1 MAKISKLHHYVP
13 RLILREFANEA
24 GQLNFVRRSSQT
36 ITTAAL
42 RNLFAENHLYSRIRE
57 DGSKDVSLENVY
69 AKLEG
74 STAVILASLISAAR
88 NGQSGVRSSEDRR
101 IIDKFIYHL
110 WRRTPDVFD
119 RMFPADSDQ
128 EAISLIEVAL
138 REKQH
143 KLSIDDIEKLRIPG
157 NAKRIIKNTRLE
169 VLHAERPEILKA
181 FSEFELHVMVVADK
195 RSSFIVGSYPVLV
208 LNGQKLTTFVSTG
221 TEIWVPIA
229 PDVALCLCSPLSFQ
243 IIAADQSLVRKVNE
257 LIASRSSTIA
267 SHSEA
272 LLSSLAKGV
281 WGVRVKSQGK

>member
-1 MAKISKLHHYVP
+1 MAKISKLHHYIP

-42 RNLFAENHLYSRIRE
+42 RNLFAENYLYSRIRE

-88 NGQSGVRSSEDRR
+88 NGEAVVLTSEDRR

-119 RMFPADSDQ
+119 RMFPAESDQ

-143 KLSIDDIEKLRIPG
+143 QLIIDDIEKLRIPG
-157 NAKRIIKNTRLE
+157 NAKRIINNTRLE
-169 VLHAERPEILKA
+169 VLQAERPEILGA
-181 FSEFELHVMVVADK
+181 FSEFELHVVVVADR
-195 RSSFIVGSYPVLV
+195 RSSFIVGSYPVLA
-208 LNGQKLTTFVSTG
+208 LNGEKLSTFVSTG

-243 IIAADQSLVRKVNE
+243 IVAADQALVRKVNE
-257 LIASRSSTIA
+257 MIVARSSSIA

-272 LLSSLAKGV
+272 LLRSLAKAV
-281 WGVRVKSQGK
+281 WGVRLKS